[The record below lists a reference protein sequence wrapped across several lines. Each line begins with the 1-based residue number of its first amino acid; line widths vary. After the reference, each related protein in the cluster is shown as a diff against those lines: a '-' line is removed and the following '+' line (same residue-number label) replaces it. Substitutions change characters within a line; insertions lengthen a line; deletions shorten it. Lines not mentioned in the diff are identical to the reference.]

1 MCGDNLYM
9 KQSQTNHIGDTIRIR
24 RPSRIKT
31 DELGHNV
38 WLDDVEPGEFEIVSE
53 EFMESI
59 AGLRLTG
66 NDPRNSARATGWPCR
81 R

>member
-1 MCGDNLYM
+1 M

-24 RPSRIKT
+24 RPSRIET
-31 DELGHNV
+31 DDLGHNV
-38 WLDDVEPGEFEIVSE
+38 WLDDVETGEFEIMSE

-59 AGLRLTG
+59 AGIRLAG
-66 NDPRNSARATGWPCR
+66 NDPRNSALATGWSCR